1 MKAGTKTI
9 NISPE
14 LHQKIKIFCAQN
26 NLKLNE
32 FIEKELEK
40 TILNYVYEFDT
51 PENRGKMEDDIEK
64 KIMDKL

>member
-1 MKAGTKTI
+1 MKTGTKTI

-32 FIEKELEK
+32 FIEKELYSI
-40 TILNYVYEFDT
+40 ILNYTFEYDN
-51 PENRGKMEDDIEK
+51 PENRSKMENDIK
-64 KIMDKL
+64 NKING